1 MKYKLL
7 VFLATVFGLA
17 MFLQAMYQGY
27 DNSAKQ
33 EFKVCLVNEQGHPTN
48 VLLQL
53 LSLTDIEHDGSLA
66 SIVQATQKADTGWMR
81 KEGCER
87 WDIVDTNVE
96 NQNDFFDLFHKLHL
110 IDEIAPQQQQYDYV
124 LLMGAAYDRIASRLQ
139 YAIQL
144 CKQGVRFDKVV
155 ILSGARPLTD
165 AEITALQR
173 DYNFKDSAAVPA
185 TEAELMQF
193 VYDTIKK
200 PENMDHIPVV
210 LINAPMKITKNGALA
225 RPTTGDTVIE
235 WMKLNPVVG
244 SCLVISNQPYV
255 GYQDS
260 VAKTLL
266 PHDFTVET
274 VGEKSHDVTI
284 GIYLDTLARN
294 LYQEKIRLSL

>member
-1 MKYKLL
+1 MKNKKLVL
-7 VFLATVFGLA
+7 FALTLFIGAGIATMNKNHESVV
-17 MFLQAMYQGY
+17 
-27 DNSAKQ
+27 Q
-33 EFKVCLVNEQGHPTN
+33 ETCNKSIVNEQGHPTD

-66 SIVQATQKADTGWMR
+66 SIVQATQKADSGWMR

-87 WDIVDTNVE
+87 WDIVDTNVA

-110 IDEIAPQQQQYDYV
+110 VDEIVPQQQQYDYV

-144 CKQGVRFDKVV
+144 CKQGVRFDNVV

-255 GYQDS
+255 CYQDS

>member
-17 MFLQAMYQGY
+17 LFLQAMYQGY

-33 EFKVCLVNEQGHPTN
+33 EFKVSLVNEQGHPTD

-87 WDIVDTNVE
+87 WDIVDANVE
-96 NQNDFFDLFHKLHL
+96 NQNDFLDLFHKLHL
-110 IDEIAPQQQQYDYV
+110 VDEIAPQQQQYDYV

-144 CKQGVRFDKVV
+144 CKQGVRFDNVV

-200 PENMDHIPVV
+200 PENMDLIPVV